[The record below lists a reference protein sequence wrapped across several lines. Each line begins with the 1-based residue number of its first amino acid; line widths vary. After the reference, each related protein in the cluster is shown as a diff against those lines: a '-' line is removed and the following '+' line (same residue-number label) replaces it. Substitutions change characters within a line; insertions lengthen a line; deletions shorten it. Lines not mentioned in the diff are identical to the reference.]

1 MQQICTVR
9 RGLYS
14 TQEVG
19 KTERFSGPTE
29 RVSLTWSSAS
39 TNAGASRGG
48 AAGDSVAC
56 IAALAEF
63 APEAVSVAPGAD
75 PEAAAQC
82 HAAGVGA
89 DVTLRLGHRLDPR
102 WGDPMSITGTV
113 EALTDGRFVHEGGI
127 REGVIGEMGPTVF
140 S

>member
-1 MQQICTVR
+1 MYNQLRQICTVR

-19 KTERFSGPTE
+19 RAERFSGPTE
-29 RVSLTWSSAS
+29 RVSFTWSSAS

-63 APEAVSVAPGAD
+63 AD
-75 PEAAAQC
+75 
-82 HAAGVGA
+82 GVGA

-102 WGDPMSITGTV
+102 WGAPMSITGTF